1 MRRRQKVRGWFK
13 PGDIAEIWRRVGAGE
28 SFTEVGAALACSPR
42 SVERVVKTQGGIAP
56 RPPAPR
62 SPLRLRWSER
72 EEISRGLPTGESI
85 RSIARRLDRAPSTVS
100 REVAR
105 NGGRIEYRSWHAT
118 TATRERER
126 RPKVARLARR
136 PRLRAE
142 VERLLE
148 LDWSPR
154 QIARRLPIDH
164 PDDREMRV
172 SHETI
177 YQSLYVQARGALR
190 RELAAHLRSGR
201 ARRQVGGPVAVAP
214 KIPGMVNI
222 SARPP
227 EASDR
232 AVPGNWEGDLIVG
245 KGSRSQV
252 ATLVERR
259 SRFVLLAALPTKA
272 APEVADVL
280 ARTITAVPA
289 HLHRTLTWDQG
300 RELAAHR
307 QFSAATGIAVY
318 FCDPHSPWQR
328 GTNENTNG
336 LLRQYLP
343 KGMDLSGVTQEQLD
357 VIADRLN
364 GRPRQTLGW
373 RTPSEVLAEA
383 VAPTD

>member
-1 MRRRQKVRGWFK
+1 MRRRTKLRGWFK
-13 PGDIAEIWRRVGAGE
+13 PGDIAEIWRRVGSGE

-42 SVERVVKTQGGIAP
+42 SVERVVRIQGGIAP

-62 SPLRLRWSER
+62 SPLRLRSSER
-72 EEISRGLPTGESI
+72 EEISRGLTTGESI
-85 RSIARRLDRAPSTVS
+85 RSIGRRLGRAPSTVL

-126 RPKVARLARR
+126 RPKPARLVRR

-177 YQSLYVQARGALR
+177 YASLYVQARGALS

-201 ARRQVGGPVAVAP
+201 ARRQIGGPAAIAP
-214 KIPGMVNI
+214 RISGMVNI

-259 SRFVLLAALPTKA
+259 SRFVLLAAIPTKA
-272 APEVADVL
+272 APEVADTL

-343 KGMDLSGVTQEQLD
+343 KGVDLSGVTQQQLD
-357 VIADRLN
+357 LIADRLN

>member
-1 MRRRQKVRGWFK
+1 MRRRKSRYGWFK
-13 PGDIAEIWRRVGAGE
+13 PGDIAEIWRRMAAGDTFVE
-28 SFTEVGAALACSPR
+28 AGAALGCSPR
-42 SVERVVKTQGGIAP
+42 SVERVVRQQGGIAP
-56 RPPAPR
+56 RAARPR
-62 SPLRLRWSER
+62 SPLRLRGPER
-72 EEISRGLPTGESI
+72 EEISRGLPAGESI
-85 RSIARRLDRAPSTVS
+85 RSIARRLGRDPSTVS

-105 NGGRIEYRSWHAT
+105 NGGRVEYRAAKAT
-118 TATRERER
+118 IATRERER
-126 RPKVARLARR
+126 RPKVARLARQ

-177 YQSLYVQARGALR
+177 YASLYVQARGALR
-190 RELAAHLRSGR
+190 RELAAHLRTGR
-201 ARRQVGGPVAVAP
+201 SRRRVEGTATGVGQ
-214 KIPGMVNI
+214 IRDMVNI

-259 SRFVLLAALPTKA
+259 SRFVLLAAIPTKA

-280 ARTITAVPA
+280 ALTITTVPT

-300 RELAAHR
+300 HEMAAHR
-307 QFSAATGIAVY
+307 QFTAATGIAVY

-357 VIADRLN
+357 FIADRLN

-373 RTPSEVLAEA
+373 RTPSEVFAEA